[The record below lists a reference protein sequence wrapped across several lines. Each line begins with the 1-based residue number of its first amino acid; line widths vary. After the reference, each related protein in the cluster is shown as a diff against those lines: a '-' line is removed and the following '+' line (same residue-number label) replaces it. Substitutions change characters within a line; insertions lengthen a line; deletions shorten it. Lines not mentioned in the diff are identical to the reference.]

1 MGLFWKNL
9 LIKAKNFDCSQ
20 NENFS
25 PQIIL
30 LLLDL
35 FWKCVQSTDLLPGY
49 FILPSLKQVSSS
61 KLTSLNKKLRVLL
74 VQTVLELLSCF
85 SGLLIPK
92 DFDNLKRLV
101 SQNLLLSVQN
111 LHWLLLDS
119 KIGSYLGLTSIYHCI
134 SVRQTLP
141 KLGHMEYVMH
151 SCQARW

>member
-1 MGLFWKNL
+1 MGLFLENL
-9 LIKAKNFDCSQ
+9 LIKAKSFNCSQ

-25 PQIIL
+25 STNHTFR
-30 LLLDL
+30 LDL
-35 FWKCVQSTDLLPGY
+35 FRKCVQSTDLLPGY

-61 KLTSLNKKLRVLL
+61 KLTNLNKKLRVFLA
-74 VQTVLELLSCF
+74 QTVFELPSRFSC
-85 SGLLIPK
+85 LLIPK

-101 SQNLLLSVQN
+101 SQNLLLSVEN

-141 KLGHMEYVMH
+141 KLGNMEYVMH